1 MEATFENSSLQLTI
15 IEERNT
21 AYKEIEQD
29 ITELSEIQHGLNSL
43 IKKQGDELD
52 VAERHI
58 ESAFTLGE
66 EGVNSLVE
74 AEKYQ
79 ETLRRRKFYFG
90 AGILGFLAVG
100 VGWICSSAKSDRKKD
115 L

>member
-1 MEATFENSSLQLTI
+1 MEATFENSSLQLAI
-15 IEERNT
+15 VEERNT
-21 AYKEIEQD
+21 AYKQIESD
-29 ITELSEIQHGLNSL
+29 ITELSEIQQGLTSL
-43 IKKQGDELD
+43 IKKQGEELD
-52 VAERHI
+52 VAERQI
-58 ESAFTLGE
+58 ESAFILGE
-66 EGVNSLVE
+66 DGVNSLVE

-100 VGWICSSAKSDRKKD
+100 AGWIYSSTKSNREKD